1 MFIPNIYIL
10 LIINF
15 FLNFSYSNSIDL
27 TIEID
32 GSNLPIG
39 EGSIQEGEKIFKNEC
54 SVCHGFSAE
63 GLTAP
68 ELAGGSTNLDEE
80 NISLTVGNYWPFAPK
95 IFDYIRRSKRSE
107 LNKYY
112 NNNEV
117 YSLTGYLLSI
127 NGLYNEKKINKDK
140 LSNITMPNLKGFI
153 SNY

>member
-1 MFIPNIYIL
+1 M
-10 LIINF
+10 
-15 FLNFSYSNSIDL
+15 
-27 TIEID
+27 
-32 GSNLPIG
+32 
-39 EGSIQEGEKIFKNEC
+39 
-54 SVCHGFSAE
+54 
-63 GLTAP
+63 TAP